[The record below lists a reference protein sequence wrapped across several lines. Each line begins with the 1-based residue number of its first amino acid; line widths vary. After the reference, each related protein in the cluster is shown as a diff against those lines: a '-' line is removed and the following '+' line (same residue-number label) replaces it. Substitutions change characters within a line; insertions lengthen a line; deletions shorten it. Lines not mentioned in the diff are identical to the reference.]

1 MTVIMCIKDT
11 DDLAYLPNYKM
22 YPSDSQI
29 IIDMGER
36 HYRRQVQKMFGSEA
50 ESQPRIVYIY
60 CHVIWIIKQ

>member
-1 MTVIMCIKDT
+1 MCIKDT

-22 YPSDSQI
+22 NPSDSQI

-60 CHVIWIIKQ
+60 CHVI